1 MYVVSLVT
9 GTVGCVFVV
18 SLVTGRVGC
27 VFAVSLVTGRV
38 GCVYVVSLVTGTV
51 GCVFAVTCYRESWLC
66 VLSLVTE
73 RVGCVFCHFSRRE
86 LVVCFVTCH
95 RESWLCALS
104 VVTGRVGCVF
114 VVSRFTGKELLV
126 YLLFHLLQINCENVL
141 LRKPFGKVKARR
153 LHLIAITSRLVAS
166 FAQLSLARAS
176 CVVIRETFTRHG
188 TRWI

>member
-1 MYVVSLVT
+1 MLLVT
-9 GTVGCVFVV
+9 GNVGCVFVV

-27 VFAVSLVTGRV
+27 VFVVSFVTGRV

-51 GCVFAVTCYRESWLC
+51 GCVFVVSLVTESICFVTCYRESWMCICC
-66 VLSLVTE
+66 VTSYRE
-73 RVGCVFCHFSRRE
+73 YVFCHLLQRE
-86 LVVCFVTCH
+86 LAVCFVTCH

-104 VVTGRVGCVF
+104 VVTGRVGCIF

-153 LHLIAITSRLVAS
+153 TSSHRHYITISCFVCTAIACACEL
-166 FAQLSLARAS
+166 
-176 CVVIRETFTRHG
+176 CRH
-188 TRWI
+188 